1 MYARS
6 LYVGGGKGETIWASM
21 DRLYTFTEPWPVLP
35 KGNQADNPIN
45 KLDPDLVVAD
55 LIGYFRATAR
65 VDIRLTLLLAFHFL
79 PSPLCLKS
87 HSIVSLSLSFLIQF
101 LYSFKYRTHEITPKV
116 IVIET
121 FYKSRK
127 KNSLFFDVMK

>member
-1 MYARS
+1 MAIKCR
-6 LYVGGGKGETIWASM
+6 VRGGELFGLRWI
-21 DRLYTFTEPWPVLP
+21 DFIPEPWPVLP

-79 PSPLCLKS
+79 SSPLTLKT
-87 HSIVSLSLSFLIQF
+87 HTILSLSLSFCVILDLIVF
-101 LYSFKYRTHEITPKV
+101 S
-116 IVIET
+116 IVI
-121 FYKSRK
+121 Y
-127 KNSLFFDVMK
+127 LFK